1 MQNKLKLSF
10 FFFFFF
16 NFIYIYINYLTIIFL
31 KKNKKLYPI
40 GISAKLFFD
49 FPPKQVGFATNHKK
63 VTQTLICYDV

>member
-1 MQNKLKLSF
+1 MQNKLKLS